1 MYEEKKIYSI
11 KWSTLASGT
20 HKVEARNVN
29 SAIVKLEKDI
39 KNLKVK
45 VDYLDFDEIEV
56 DPRDIKI
63 EE

>member
-1 MYEEKKIYSI
+1 MNEENKTYSV
-11 KWSTLASGT
+11 KWVTIASGT
-20 HKVEARNVN
+20 HKVKAKTVNEALW
-29 SAIVKLEKDI
+29 ILEDDI

-56 DPRDIKI
+56 DPRDIK